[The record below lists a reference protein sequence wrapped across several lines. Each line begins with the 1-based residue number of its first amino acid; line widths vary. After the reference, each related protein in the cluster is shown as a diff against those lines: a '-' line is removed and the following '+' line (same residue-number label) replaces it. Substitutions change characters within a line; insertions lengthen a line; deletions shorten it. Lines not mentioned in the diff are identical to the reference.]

1 MISVENKGER
11 GMKGNSILKAATQYF
26 YLAWPMLL
34 SIIVFTLLSGCT
46 VYQPVPTYV
55 PSPSTFD
62 RAWSAAI
69 GAAQDEGV
77 RITSEDRVRG
87 VISGSRGEQDVTIN
101 VQTQADG
108 NVRVEFSARGPKG
121 SDPGLA
127 GRMSRA
133 YDRRMG
139 R

>member
-1 MISVENKGER
+1 MLSVEKEGER
-11 GMKGNSILKAATQYF
+11 EMKGNSILKAATQYF
-26 YLAWPMLL
+26 YLVWPVLL
-34 SIIVFTLLSGCT
+34 SIIVFTPLSGCT

-55 PSPSTFD
+55 PAPSTFD
-62 RAWSAAI
+62 RAWSAAV

-87 VISGSRGEQDVTIN
+87 VISGSRGEQDVTIT

-108 NVRVEFSARGPKG
+108 NVRVEFGARGPKG

-127 GRMSRA
+127 GRISRA

>member
-1 MISVENKGER
+1 
-11 GMKGNSILKAATQYF
+11 MKRNSILESSRRYF
-26 YLAWPMLL
+26 YWVRSVVL
-34 SIIVFTLLSGCT
+34 SAIVFTLLSGCT
-46 VYQPVPTYV
+46 VYEPVPAYV
-55 PSPSTFD
+55 PAPSTFD

-108 NVRVEFSARGPKG
+108 NIRVEFGARGPKG
-121 SDPGLA
+121 PDSGLA
-127 GRMSRA
+127 GRISRA

>member
-1 MISVENKGER
+1 
-11 GMKGNSILKAATQYF
+11 MKRNSILKSAAKF
-26 YLAWPMLL
+26 FHVVWPVLLAT
-34 SIIVFTLLSGCT
+34 IVLTLSGCT
-46 VYQPVPTYV
+46 VYQPVPAYA
-55 PSPSTFD
+55 PAPSTFD
-62 RAWSAAI
+62 RAWSAAV

-127 GRMSRA
+127 GRISRA

>member
-1 MISVENKGER
+1 VV
-11 GMKGNSILKAATQYF
+11 LFTTVF
-26 YLAWPMLL
+26 MLL
-34 SIIVFTLLSGCT
+34 SACV
-46 VYQPVPTYV
+46 VYEPVPVSV
-55 PSPSTFD
+55 PAPSAFD

-77 RITSEDRVRG
+77 RVISEDRVKG
-87 VISGSRGEQDVTIN
+87 VISGTRGEQDVTIN

-121 SDPGLA
+121 SDPELA
-127 GRMSRA
+127 GRISRA

>member
-1 MISVENKGER
+1 
-11 GMKGNSILKAATQYF
+11 MKRNSILESSRRHF
-26 YLAWPMLL
+26 YWVTSVVL
-34 SIIVFTLLSGCT
+34 SAIVFTLLSGCT
-46 VYQPVPTYV
+46 VYEPVPAYV
-55 PSPSTFD
+55 PAPSTFD

-108 NVRVEFSARGPKG
+108 NVRVEFGARGPKG
-121 SDPGLA
+121 PDSGLA
-127 GRMSRA
+127 GRISRA

>member
-1 MISVENKGER
+1 MNH
-11 GMKGNSILKAATQYF
+11 NSILKSPRRYC
-26 YLAWPMLL
+26 YLVWPVVLFTT
-34 SIIVFTLLSGCT
+34 VFMLLSGCV
-46 VYQPVPTYV
+46 VYEPVPASV
-55 PSPSTFD
+55 PSPSAFD

-77 RITSEDRVRG
+77 RVTSEDRVKG
-87 VISGSRGEQDVTIN
+87 VISGSRGEQNVTIN

-127 GRMSRA
+127 GRISRA

>member
-1 MISVENKGER
+1 
-11 GMKGNSILKAATQYF
+11 MKDNSILQSAARYF
-26 YLAWPMLL
+26 YVVGLVLL
-34 SIIVFTLLSGCT
+34 STIVCTLLSGCT
-46 VYQPVPTYV
+46 VYQPVPAYV
-55 PSPSTFD
+55 PAPSTFD
-62 RAWSAAI
+62 RAWSAAV

-77 RITSEDRVRG
+77 RITSEDRGRG
-87 VISGSRGEQDVTIN
+87 VISGSRGEQEVTII

-127 GRMSRA
+127 GRISRA